1 VGAGRSSAMIA
12 TMSHAEYARAWRERW
27 AQEAEAARAAAE
39 HAHKVA
45 RSLAARLRE
54 EYGVE
59 RVLLVGSLARGEFR
73 PASDIDLTVTG
84 LAPADLFRAGA
95 DLERMA
101 EGFSVDLVPLESAD
115 PAFRRAADSEGI
127 EL

>member
-1 VGAGRSSAMIA
+1 MHA
-12 TMSHAEYARAWRERW
+12 TMGHAEYARAWRERW
-27 AQEAEAARAAAE
+27 AQEAKAARAASDL
-39 HAHKVA
+39 AHRVA
-45 RSLAARLRE
+45 RTLATRLRE

-73 PASDIDLTVTG
+73 CDSDIDLAVTG
-84 LAPADLFRAGA
+84 LPAADLFRAGA
-95 DLERMA
+95 ELERMA

-115 PAFRRAADSEGI
+115 PAFRRAADSEGV

>member
-1 VGAGRSSAMIA
+1 MIA
-12 TMSHAEYARAWRERW
+12 AMGHAEYARAWRERW
-27 AQEAEAARAAAE
+27 AQEAEAARAAADL
-39 HAHKVA
+39 AHKVA
-45 RSLAARLRE
+45 RTLATRLRE
-54 EYGVE
+54 GYGVE

-73 PASDIDLTVTG
+73 CGSDIDLAVTG

-95 DLERMA
+95 ELERMA